1 MEITWLGWSS
11 FKVKTSGKTIYF
23 DPVTDSDEPA
33 DLVLISHGH
42 SDHTNKEV
50 LLKIRKPGTVVLTSM
65 QNHLAVKGN
74 GLNPGDSYLLDTIR
88 VTAVH
93 AYNLV
98 RGSKPGSPFHPK
110 GFGLGWIVESEGKKI
125 YHLGDTELIP
135 EMKDITG
142 IEIMLVPVSGYYV
155 MDIDEA
161 VKAVKLIRPKRVI
174 PMHYGVIDTT
184 GNDPAHYE
192 LHADPQEFAEKL
204 KGISEVRILNKG
216 ESLSL

>member
-11 FKVKTSGKTIYF
+11 FRVKTSGKTIYI
-23 DPVTDSDEPA
+23 DPVTDQKEAA

-42 SDHTNKEV
+42 SDHTNKET
-50 LLKIRKPGTVVLTSM
+50 LGKIRKPSTVVLTSL
-65 QNHLAVKGN
+65 QNSESVDGT
-74 GLNPGDSYLLDTIR
+74 GLKPGDSYSADPIR

-98 RGSKPGSPFHPK
+98 RGSKPGSPFHPR
-110 GFGLGWIVESEGKKI
+110 GYGLGWIIESEGKRI

-135 EMKDITG
+135 EMEDIASIDG
-142 IEIMLVPVSGYYV
+142 MLVPISGIYL

-184 GNDPAHYE
+184 GDDPAHYE
-192 LHADPQEFAEKL
+192 LPADPVEFADKL
-204 KGISEVRILNKG
+204 KGITEVSILKKG
-216 ESLSL
+216 ESLTF